1 MDRKTSLAEHTMVT
15 FPTVG
20 ACGLPQVYCLFQLP
34 SPRTPGTAAGNFAGM
49 IGRTRVSRQL
59 LRLSP
64 EIPPNSR
71 KQQGPVGWLHH
82 LLPTPTLPHERPM
95 PPETRCPGTDS
106 QMYLQTA
113 KMVDS
118 GVFQKNSFLQLAFC
132 FLKYI
137 YIVFFLFVCFF
148 VFFFFCCAPLQYCFC
163 CFCQLVCL
171 FCP

>member
-1 MDRKTSLAEHTMVT
+1 MPTCMNSEEKQAGWLTKLGKSSASISPFLQGIQVKYKVNLLIPEGGKISQMDRKTSLAEHTMVT
-15 FPTVG
+15 FLTVG

-59 LRLSP
+59 LRLSL

-71 KQQGPVGWLHH
+71 KQQGPLGWLHH

-106 QMYLQTA
+106 
-113 KMVDS
+113 
-118 GVFQKNSFLQLAFC
+118 
-132 FLKYI
+132 
-137 YIVFFLFVCFF
+137 
-148 VFFFFCCAPLQYCFC
+148 
-163 CFCQLVCL
+163 
-171 FCP
+171 